1 MYWILSLEV
10 TQYRILWWCLR
21 HAPRLTHAL
30 HDMWGFDIN
39 SSEDFCKNCK
49 LYRTC
54 SVFYGIFSIGYKTF
68 LLRFRFTWSLKK
80 ANLKEQKWPSQRTT
94 QVITKIVNS
103 TEMVS
108 TGPRL
113 TDIPQWKEWIPS
125 FSRTWSFPRN
135 TTRILRS
142 KKKNVHYTNKS
153 CGVLYICPYLNLPR
167 RHFLFHRYTGDF
179 CNGVAL
185 GFQWWKFSY
194 KY

>member
-1 MYWILSLEV
+1 MMMFLSCTTPNSCPAWYV
-10 TQYRILWWCLR
+10 RIW
-21 HAPRLTHAL
+21 HQFF
-30 HDMWGFDIN
+30 WGFLQ
-39 SSEDFCKNCK
+39 K
-49 LYRTC
+49 L
-54 SVFYGIFSIGYKTF
+54 
-68 LLRFRFTWSLKK
+68 FTWSLKK